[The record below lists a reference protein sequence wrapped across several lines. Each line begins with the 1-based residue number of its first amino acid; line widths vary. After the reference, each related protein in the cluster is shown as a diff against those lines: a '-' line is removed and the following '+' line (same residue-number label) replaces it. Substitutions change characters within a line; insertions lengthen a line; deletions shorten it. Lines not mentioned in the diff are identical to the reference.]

1 MDQRGLFI
9 VFEGGEGA
17 GKTTQV
23 KLLADTLRAAR
34 PGHEVVT
41 TAEPGGTDLGARIR
55 ALVLD
60 CEAMDPRAE
69 TLLYL
74 ADRAEHIARVIRPA
88 LERGATVISDRF
100 HDSTLVYQGY
110 ARGLGLHRIEEL
122 STWILGPVRPDLVI
136 VLDVDPTV
144 GLARAGR
151 RSDTNRFEAEKLAF
165 HHRVRTGFLA
175 LVAEQQ
181 KLRAGDSEWGTRTPY
196 YFVVDARQDVE
207 TVAHEVQKLA
217 STLIAEQ
224 AIGNAR

>member
-88 LERGATVISDRF
+88 LERGATVIS
-100 HDSTLVYQGY
+100 
-110 ARGLGLHRIEEL
+110 
-122 STWILGPVRPDLVI
+122 
-136 VLDVDPTV
+136 V